1 MSKSKKK
8 YATYVVTETIVI
20 EQKIFARS
28 EEDAL
33 AQYED
38 MMNNDE
44 SRVIL
49 TTEGCTESS
58 ETSSEI
64 EVETTDDYEERVYG

>member
-1 MSKSKKK
+1 MSKPTHQ
-8 YATYVVTETIVI
+8 TYVVIETIVI

-28 EEDAL
+28 EADAL

-38 MMNNDE
+38 MMNNAE
-44 SRVIL
+44 SRVII

-58 ETSSEI
+58 TTFSDI
-64 EVETTDDYEERVYG
+64 EVTTINEFDARVSE

>member
-1 MSKSKKK
+1 MPKKK

-38 MMNNDE
+38 MMNNAE
-44 SRVIL
+44 SRVII

-64 EVETTDDYEERVYG
+64 EVETIEDYEERVFG